1 MTDAEILLGST
12 FGRCL
17 DRFSFIYS
25 FRATSQKGMTAAV
38 PIIHEQKRTFINTV
52 VSVLE
57 LAKMIERKED
67 LLTDPLEET
76 AAMLTN
82 TTLKNSLI
90 ATNAASL
97 VFAHSIIDGA
107 ALDFCRVTA
116 LVAPR
121 DWESSIDQRQIKLS
135 EARESD
141 YEQLLRRKL
150 AEFFQQLDREPL
162 VKKADHLFARC
173 TPPEKWRPIEDY
185 EYDRDR
191 LKRLDQYRHD
201 VVHGGG
207 LQKEIS
213 AIDDEI
219 AFLQKTCIFFTML
232 VVAKY
237 QIKFH
242 PDETMKAVVRS
253 FLY

>member
-67 LLTDPLEET
+67 LLTDPLEER

-97 VFAHSIIDGA
+97 VFAHSIIEGA
-107 ALDFCRVTA
+107 ALDFCR
-116 LVAPR
+116 LPR
-121 DWESSIDQRQIKLS
+121 S
-135 EARESD
+135 
-141 YEQLLRRKL
+141 LLL
-150 AEFFQQLDREPL
+150 AIGN
-162 VKKADHLFARC
+162 
-173 TPPEKWRPIEDY
+173 PP
-185 EYDRDR
+185 
-191 LKRLDQYRHD
+191 
-201 VVHGGG
+201 
-207 LQKEIS
+207 
-213 AIDDEI
+213 
-219 AFLQKTCIFFTML
+219 
-232 VVAKY
+232 
-237 QIKFH
+237 
-242 PDETMKAVVRS
+242 
-253 FLY
+253 